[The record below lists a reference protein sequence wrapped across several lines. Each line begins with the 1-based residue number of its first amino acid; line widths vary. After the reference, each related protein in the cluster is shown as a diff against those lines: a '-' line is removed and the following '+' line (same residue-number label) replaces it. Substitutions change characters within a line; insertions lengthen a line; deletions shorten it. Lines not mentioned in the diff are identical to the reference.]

1 MKQIVLAA
9 GASLILMGCNHTVDP
24 MEIARAG
31 NDCTSIGMDPT
42 TPAYATCIDLLVV
55 DQEEEWANTESG
67 LYLINAVGGLVGVMI
82 SIGVI
87 NLDGME

>member
-9 GASLILMGCNHTVDP
+9 GASLILMGCDHTVDP

-42 TPAYATCIDLLVV
+42 TPAYATCIDLLVE
-55 DQEEEWANTESG
+55 DPAEARANEES
-67 LYLINAVGGLVGVMI
+67 LYQVINAVGGFVGVMI

-87 NLDGME
+87 NLTGLE